1 MPETDFS
8 TLLPKIWNA
17 LLETLVMVTG
27 AFIAAAV
34 LGVLLGHVVYATRAG
49 NLLQNATVFTVI
61 NAVVNIVRPVPFI
74 IVAVALIPVTRIVMG
89 SSIGPV
95 AAIFP
100 LALVASV
107 AIARIAESN
116 LVAVDPGVV
125 EAGAA
130 MGVRPWRVLFTI
142 VIPEALGPLALGL
155 TYIFVALV
163 DATAVAGVI
172 GGGGLGNLAMTYG
185 YQRFDWV
192 TMFIVIAVL
201 IAIVQLA
208 QFAGNRIARLVMHE
222 GR

>member
-1 MPETDFS
+1 MPETDLS
-8 TLLPKIWNA
+8 TLLPKIWDA
-17 LLETLVMVTG
+17 FLETLIMVTG
-27 AFIAAAV
+27 AFVAAAV
-34 LGVLLGHVVYATRAG
+34 LGVLLGLVVYATRPG
-49 NLLQNATVFTVI
+49 NLLANSAVFNAI
-61 NAVVNIVRPVPFI
+61 NAVINVVRPVPFI
-74 IVAVALIPVTRIVMG
+74 IVAVALIPVTRLVMG
-89 SSIGPV
+89 TSIGPI

-116 LVAVDPGVV
+116 LVAVDPGVI

-130 MGVRPWRVLFTI
+130 MGARPWRVLFTI
-142 VIPEALGPLALGL
+142 VIPEALGPLTLGL

-172 GGGGLGNLAMTYG
+172 GGGGLGDLAMTYG

-201 IAIVQLA
+201 ITIVQLA
-208 QFAGNRIARLVMHE
+208 QFAGNRVARLVLHE

>member
-1 MPETDFS
+1 MPETDYT

-17 LLETLVMVTG
+17 LLETLIMVTG
-27 AFIAAAV
+27 AFVAASV
-34 LGVLLGHVVYATRAG
+34 LGVLLGLVVYATRSG
-49 NLLQNATVFTVI
+49 NLLQNGPIFNGI
-61 NAVVNIVRPVPFI
+61 NAVINVVRPVPFI
-74 IVAVALIPVTRIVMG
+74 IVAVALIPVTRIIMG
-89 SSIGPV
+89 TSIGPV
-95 AAIFP
+95 AAVFP

-116 LVAVDPGVV
+116 LVAVDPGVI

-130 MGVRPWRVLFTI
+130 MGARPWRVLFTI

-192 TMFIVIAVL
+192 TMIIVIAVL
-201 IAIVQLA
+201 IVIVQLA
-208 QFAGNRIARLVMHE
+208 QFVGNRVARLVMHE
-222 GR
+222 SK